1 MKIKNKTKW
10 LVYTALMTA
19 LTAVATIVIQVP
31 SVGGGY
37 TNLSDS
43 IIFLTA
49 VMMDPVAAMIAGGIG
64 TMLADLYLYP
74 ATMFFSL
81 AFHGAEG
88 LIVGLLIRFCL
99 PKKKG
104 KTTIA
109 IECVY
114 MLIGGLVMMGGYFM
128 AKSLGWY
135 GTKGDT
141 TAQLASA
148 FTSLWRNSLQ
158 VVISIVAAYLLL
170 YPLRLKRLVNR
181 YELYGETDSANNS
194 ANSDAASVSTNVSAD
209 NSSDKTTQS
218 AQ

>member
-19 LTAVATIVIQVP
+19 LTAVATIVIQIP

-81 AFHGAEG
+81 AFHGLEG
-88 LIVGLLIRFCL
+88 LIVGLLIRLCM
-99 PKKKG
+99 PKKNG
-104 KTTIA
+104 KFSVCF
-109 IECVY
+109 ECLY

-135 GTKGDT
+135 GNTGDA

-158 VVISIVAAYLLL
+158 VVISIVIAYCLL

-181 YELYGETDSANNS
+181 SELYGEIEPTT
-194 ANSDAASVSTNVSAD
+194 SDAP
-209 NSSDKTTQS
+209 SSEQ
-218 AQ
+218 

>member
-1 MKIKNKTKW
+1 MKIKNKTRW

-19 LTAVATIVIQVP
+19 LTAVATIVIQIP

-49 VMMDPVAAMIAGGIG
+49 AIMDPIAAMIAGGIG

-74 ATMFFSL
+74 ATMLFSL
-81 AFHGAEG
+81 AFHGLEG

-99 PKKKG
+99 PKKSG
-104 KTTIA
+104 KATIA
-109 IECVY
+109 IEAAY

-128 AKSLGWY
+128 AKALGWY
-135 GTKGDT
+135 GNSGDP

-148 FTSLWRNSLQ
+148 LMSLWRNSLQ
-158 VVISIVAAYLLL
+158 VIISIVVANLLI
-170 YPLRLKRLVNR
+170 YPLKLKRLINR
-181 YELYGETDSANNS
+181 NDLYGSAFTEASATSEGNPVNSTDNKS
-194 ANSDAASVSTNVSAD
+194 
-209 NSSDKTTQS
+209 
-218 AQ
+218 